1 MEIKLL
7 LEPKCVIP
15 DEYKDR
21 KVFFLAGPIRGG
33 GGWQM
38 KAAESLWIKYPGCIV
53 VDPTRWDAVEQSAK
67 TDEERKKVAEHRKN
81 AIGIKDEVLYP
92 GQAGWESDHMKMA
105 SEKGTLIFW
114 LERESKIEPR
124 SQGEGVYAQD
134 TRVEMGMWL
143 EKLKNNPKLNVRIG
157 GHWEID
163 EKGRETEN
171 SFGGMNF
178 IAYYLTGEK
187 DRRKIY
193 NGEINNSHLVLAKS
207 LEEFLEKPLP
217 SEIVEL
223 RIHKIP
229 MK

>member
-1 MEIKLL
+1 MSKLL

-15 DEYKDR
+15 EEYKGR

-38 KAAESLWIKYPGCIV
+38 KAAESLWAKYPGCIV
-53 VDPTRWDAVEQSAK
+53 VDPTRGASAEKSAK
-67 TDEERKKVAEHRKN
+67 SDEERERIAEHRKN
-81 AIGIKDEVLYP
+81 AIGIKDENLYP

-114 LERESKIEPR
+114 LERESKTEPR
-124 SQGEGVYAQD
+124 PQGKGVYAQD
-134 TRVEMGMWL
+134 TRVEIGMWL
-143 EKLKNNPKLNVRIG
+143 ERIKNDPKLNVKVG

-163 EKGRETEN
+163 EKGNETEN

-193 NGEINNSHLVLAKS
+193 NGEIDNEHLVLAKS
-207 LEEFLEKPLP
+207 LEEFLEKSLP

-223 RIHKIP
+223 RIPKIL
-229 MK
+229 MN